1 MKNTFMVSEL
11 FMASEFWDNVN
22 LFYKNFKY
30 HKKAF
35 LTKL

>member
-11 FMASEFWDNVN
+11 FMTSEFWDN

-30 HKKAF
+30 YKKAF